1 MVWFW
6 CVSLFLCTSVCFTV
20 YHSVLLGDICGEKE
34 SVCNLILW
42 LVTFFNLIE
51 WRFAFCVLK
60 NSLWKICVCDV
71 DSTFPL
77 TVSWYLFRCSRISEI
92 FFFCYGHSVLR
103 MFIFWRY
110 QCSLSLSLVYK
121 FNDIYISNGSF
132 KYLIK
137 TSKQEKAAA
146 AALSWLW
153 HAAAGGNG
161 FGGTVFVLKQ
171 LSKWNG
177 LLNLHTFRWSTTYTV
192 FKSDFYSSAAKI
204 ICRKIWH
211 RIRNEEEFC
220 VSRENSFSGIRMI
233 IIILLS
239 SFKVFNIHEIQYI
252 SHTYIHTL
260 QMD

>member
-1 MVWFW
+1 MHFVCSKIPFEKFV
-6 CVSLFLCTSVCFTV
+6 CAMLIPLSLSLSLGICFV
-20 YHSVLLGDICGEKE
+20 VVG
-34 SVCNLILW
+34 
-42 LVTFFNLIE
+42 
-51 WRFAFCVLK
+51 
-60 NSLWKICVCDV
+60 
-71 DSTFPL
+71 
-77 TVSWYLFRCSRISEI
+77 FRRN

-146 AALSWLW
+146 AVLSWLW

-220 VSRENSFSGIRMI
+220 VFRENSFSGIRMI

-239 SFKVFNIHEIQYI
+239 SFKVFNIHEMQYMYI
-252 SHTYIHTL
+252 SYIHTYFANGL
-260 QMD
+260 VSSTLSDSPSFSSNCCKMLIWL

>member
-1 MVWFW
+1 MHFVCSKIPFEKFV
-6 CVSLFLCTSVCFTV
+6 CAMLIPLSLSLSLGICFV
-20 YHSVLLGDICGEKE
+20 VVG
-34 SVCNLILW
+34 
-42 LVTFFNLIE
+42 
-51 WRFAFCVLK
+51 
-60 NSLWKICVCDV
+60 
-71 DSTFPL
+71 
-77 TVSWYLFRCSRISEI
+77 FRRT

-110 QCSLSLSLVYK
+110 QCSLSLFLVYK

-220 VSRENSFSGIRMI
+220 VFRENSFSGIRMI

-252 SHTYIHTL
+252 YLIHTYIL
-260 QMD
+260 CKWISELNSLRFALILIELL

>member
-1 MVWFW
+1 MKI
-6 CVSLFLCTSVCFTV
+6 CILCAQKFL
-20 YHSVLLGDICGEKE
+20 
-34 SVCNLILW
+34 
-42 LVTFFNLIE
+42 
-51 WRFAFCVLK
+51 LK
-60 NSLWKICVCDV
+60 NLCVCDV

-77 TVSWYLFRCSRISEI
+77 TVSWYLFRCSRISEN
-92 FFFCYGHSVLR
+92 FFFLLWSFSFENVYILTVSVL
-103 MFIFWRY
+103 
-110 QCSLSLSLVYK
+110 SLPLSLVYK

-239 SFKVFNIHEIQYI
+239 SFKVFNIHEIQSI